1 VTIQPKSPV
10 TIKAAIF
17 GAAGYAGGELLRL
30 LLDHPKAEP
39 VAVISRSQAGHPV
52 SSVHAHLSRLTDLNF
67 VSELP
72 KGTDEPE
79 IVFLS
84 GPHGYA
90 VDVAP
95 ALLDTGIPVIDLS
108 ADFRL
113 KSADSF
119 AKFYGP
125 VPAGFSRQ
133 KEFVYG
139 LPELFREEI
148 ASSRAIASPGCF
160 ATAAILAVA
169 PLWRKGLVAPGMPV
183 SVFAITG
190 SSGAGV
196 APSPTTH
203 HPRRAA
209 AFFAYGID
217 GHRHLPEIEE
227 SLSSIGEPAAG
238 RIVFQTH
245 SAPLVRGIFVT
256 ATVPLAKPM
265 DKAALQKIFEDAYG
279 NEFFVRLV
287 EGSPDVAAVKGTNFA
302 DVGVAVQGNVAKVF
316 VAIDNLVKG
325 AAGQAIQAMNILFG
339 LPEPTGLKM
348 TGVFP

>member
-1 VTIQPKSPV
+1 MTIR
-10 TIKAAIF
+10 AAIF
-17 GAAGYAGGELLRL
+17 GASGYAGGELLRL

-39 VAVISRSQAGHPV
+39 VAVISRSQAGQPV
-52 SSVHAHLSRLTDLNF
+52 AAVHTHLSRLTDLEF
-67 VSELP
+67 TSALP
-72 KGTDEPE
+72 EGEDEPE
-79 IVFLS
+79 VVFLA

-90 VDVAP
+90 VDAAP
-95 ALLDTGIPVIDLS
+95 PLLDRGIPVVDLS

-113 KSADSF
+113 KSAASF
-119 AKFYGP
+119 ERFYGP
-125 VPAGFSRQ
+125 VPAGFARQ
-133 KEFVYG
+133 PEFVYG
-139 LPELFREEI
+139 LPELFREQI

-160 ATAAILAVA
+160 ATASILALA
-169 PLWRKGLVAPGMPV
+169 PLWRAGLVADGAPV

-196 APSPTTH
+196 TPTPTTH
-203 HPRRAA
+203 HPRRAS
-209 AFFAYGID
+209 AFFAYALD

-227 SLSSIGEPAAG
+227 SLSTVGGPAAG

-256 ATVPLAKPM
+256 ATVPLTAAM
-265 DKAALQKIFEDAYG
+265 DRDALRAVYREAYG
-279 NEFFVRLV
+279 HEFFVRLV
-287 EGSPDVAAVKGTNFA
+287 DGSPDVAAVKGTNFA
-302 DVGVAVQGNVAKVF
+302 DLGVASSGDVARVF

-348 TGVFP
+348 SGVFP

>member
-1 VTIQPKSPV
+1 MTTPIL
-10 TIKAAIF
+10 KAAIF

-30 LLDHPKAEP
+30 LLDHPRAEP
-39 VAVISRSQAGHPV
+39 VAVISRSQAGQPV
-52 SSVHAHLSRLTDLNF
+52 SSVHAHLSRLTDLAF

-72 KGTDEPE
+72 RGTDEPE
-79 IVFLS
+79 VIFLA
-84 GPHGYA
+84 GANGYSSQI
-90 VDVAP
+90 AP
-95 ALLDTGIPVIDLS
+95 GLLDTGIPVVDLA

-113 KSADSF
+113 KNPASYER
-119 AKFYGP
+119 FYGP
-125 VPAGFSRQ
+125 PPPAFARRN
-133 KEFVYG
+133 EWVYG
-139 LPELFREEI
+139 LPELFREQI
-148 ASSRAIASPGCF
+148 ASSRAVASPGCF
-160 ATAAILAVA
+160 ATAAILALA
-169 PLWRKGLVAPGMPV
+169 PLWRKGLVAESAPV

-196 APSPTTH
+196 SPSPTTH

-209 AFFAYGID
+209 AFFAYAIE

-227 SLSSIGEPAAG
+227 SLSAIGAPAAG

-245 SAPLVRGIFVT
+245 SAPLVRGIFTT
-256 ATVPLAKPM
+256 AMVPLKSPM
-265 DKAALQKIFEDAYG
+265 DHAALRALFEEAYAG
-279 NEFFVRLV
+279 EFFIRTV

-302 DVGVAVQGNVAKVF
+302 DMGFAVEGGVAKVF

-325 AAGQAIQAMNILFG
+325 AAGQAIQAMNIMFG

>member
-1 VTIQPKSPV
+1 M
-10 TIKAAIF
+10 TIKAAIY
-17 GAAGYAGGELLRL
+17 GASGYAGGELLRL

-39 VAVISRSQAGHPV
+39 VAVISRSQAGQPV
-52 SSVHAHLSRLTDLNF
+52 SSVHTHLSRLTDLRF
-67 VSELP
+67 TGELP
-72 KGTDEPE
+72 GGDDEPE
-79 IVFLS
+79 IVFLA

-90 VDVAP
+90 AEVAP
-95 ALLDTGIPVIDLS
+95 PLLDSGIPVVDLS

-113 KSADSF
+113 KDPASF
-119 AKFYGP
+119 EKFYGP
-125 VPAGFSRQ
+125 VPSGFARQ
-133 KEFVYG
+133 SEFVYG

-148 ASSRAIASPGCF
+148 ASTRAVACPGCF

-169 PLWRKGLVAPGMPV
+169 PLWKRNLVADGAPV

-196 APSPTTH
+196 SPSPTTH

-227 SLSSIGEPAAG
+227 SLSVLGKPAVG

-256 ATVPLAKPM
+256 ATVPLKTELAR
-265 DKAALQKIFEDAYG
+265 AELSRVYEEAYG
-279 NEFFVRLV
+279 SEFFIRLV

-302 DVGVAVQGNVAKVF
+302 DIGVAEQGSVAKVF

-325 AAGQAIQAMNILFG
+325 AAGQAIQAMNIMFG

>member
-1 VTIQPKSPV
+1 V

-17 GAAGYAGGELLRL
+17 GASGYAGGELLRL

-39 VAVISRSQAGHPV
+39 VAVISRSQAGQPV
-52 SSVHAHLSRLTDLNF
+52 SSVHAHLSRLTDMTF
-67 VSELP
+67 ASDLP
-72 KGTDEPE
+72 TGEDEAE
-79 IVFLS
+79 VVFLA
-84 GPHGYA
+84 GAHGYA
-90 VDVAP
+90 SGVAP
-95 ALLDTGIPVIDLS
+95 ALLDSGVPVVDLS

-113 KSADSF
+113 KDPADF
-119 AKFYGP
+119 ERFYGP
-125 VPAGFSRQ
+125 VPEGFARQ

-139 LPELFREEI
+139 LPELFREQI
-148 ASSRAIASPGCF
+148 ASTRAVASPGCF
-160 ATAAILAVA
+160 ATASILALA
-169 PLWRKGLVAPGMPV
+169 PLWKGGLVDPSAPV

-196 APSPTTH
+196 SPSPTTH
-203 HPRRAA
+203 HPRRAS

-227 SLSSIGEPAAG
+227 SLSAIGAPARG

-245 SAPLVRGIFVT
+245 SAPLVRGIFTT
-256 ATVPLAKPM
+256 ATVPLT
-265 DKAALQKIFEDAYG
+265 KALEKAELKEIYEKAYG
-279 NEFFVRLV
+279 SEFFVRLV
-287 EGSPDVAAVKGTNFA
+287 DGSPDVAAVKGTNFA
-302 DVGVAVQGNVAKVF
+302 DLGVATQGRVAKVF

-325 AAGQAIQAMNILFG
+325 AAGQAIQAMNIMFG

>member
-1 VTIQPKSPV
+1 MIR
-10 TIKAAIF
+10 AAIF
-17 GAAGYAGGELLRL
+17 GASGYAGGELLRL

-39 VAVISRSQAGHPV
+39 IAVVSRSQAGQPV
-52 SSVHAHLSRLTDLNF
+52 AAVHAHLARLTDLTF
-67 VSELP
+67 ASELP
-72 KGTDEPE
+72 RGDDGPE
-79 IVFLS
+79 VVFLA

-90 VDVAP
+90 VEVAP
-95 ALLDTGIPVIDLS
+95 ALLDTGMPVIDLS

-113 KSADSF
+113 KDSASF
-119 AKFYGP
+119 EKFYGP
-125 VPAGFSRQ
+125 VPAGFKRQ
-133 KEFVYG
+133 PEFAYG
-139 LPELFREEI
+139 LPELFRERI
-148 ASSRAIASPGCF
+148 AASRAVAAPGCF

-169 PLWRKGLVAPGMPV
+169 PLWQRGLVAERAAV

-196 APSPTTH
+196 SPSPTTH

-209 AFFAYGID
+209 AFFAYGLD

-227 SLSSIGEPAAG
+227 SLSAVGNPAAG

-256 ATVPLAKPM
+256 AAVPLEKPL
-265 DKAALQKIFEDAYG
+265 DKRALKEIFEESYG
-279 NEFFVRLV
+279 QEFFVRLV
-287 EGSPDVAAVKGTNFA
+287 DGSPDVAAVKGTNFA
-302 DVGVAVQGNVAKVF
+302 DIGVAAQGSVAKVF

-325 AAGQAIQAMNILFG
+325 AAGQAIQAMNIMFG

-348 TGVFP
+348 SGVFP

>member
-1 VTIQPKSPV
+1 M

-17 GAAGYAGGELLRL
+17 GASGYAGGELLRL

-39 VAVISRSQAGHPV
+39 VAVISRSQAGQPV
-52 SSVHAHLSRLTDLNF
+52 SAVHAHLSRLTDLTF
-67 VSELP
+67 VSDLP
-72 KGTDEPE
+72 QGTDEPE
-79 IVFLS
+79 VIFLA
-84 GPHGYA
+84 GANGYA
-90 VDVAP
+90 AEVAP
-95 ALLDTGIPVIDLS
+95 ALLDTGIPVVDLS

-113 KSADSF
+113 KDPASF
-119 AKFYGP
+119 EKFYGP
-125 VPAGFSRQ
+125 VPPGFARQ

-139 LPELFREEI
+139 LPELFREAI
-148 ASSRAIASPGCF
+148 ASSRAVASPGCF

-169 PLWRKGLVAPGMPV
+169 PLWRADLVSDAAPV

-196 APSPTTH
+196 SPSPTTH

-227 SLSSIGEPAAG
+227 SLTAIGEPAAG

-256 ATVPLAKPM
+256 ATVPLARAM
-265 DKAALQKIFEDAYG
+265 DRASLKRLFDEAYLS
-279 NEFFVRLV
+279 EFFIRLV
-287 EGSPDVAAVKGTNFA
+287 DGSPDVAAVKGTNFA
-302 DVGVAVQGNVAKVF
+302 DIGVAVEGSVAKVF

-325 AAGQAIQAMNILFG
+325 AAGQAIQAANIMFG
-339 LPEPTGLKM
+339 WPEPTGLKM